1 MFTFSFFHNPKNDSI
16 HLRLICNRK
25 KAELQLGVHDTAEA
39 LADACSKS
47 PKIKNIRLS
56 KLLSSISSILQQIQC
71 EHLESGRTDQ
81 DVKLTREEVRRKLFA
96 NEALHEDKKEAEV
109 SESKLFGKFFLK
121 CIIAKVNEGYQ
132 DSCRYTYKKMESYC
146 SETGTQLC
154 ELTFEDINLKW
165 LNAFDE
171 WLTKQGA
178 AKNTRN
184 IHFKNIR
191 TVINRAIDEE
201 LTEKYPF
208 RRFKIRAEET
218 PKRDLPVEELRR
230 LFNYPV
236 DDFQRYYL
244 DYFKLIFLLIGI
256 NGTDL
261 YNLTRIDNGRI
272 VYRRAKTHKL
282 YSIKVEPEA
291 MEIIKRHRAKN
302 GDGLLDIT
310 DRWKRPNDFLKWCNI
325 SLKKIGAEKCKGGRV
340 EGGAPNKVNKDDKP
354 KGLWP
359 EISTYWARHSWASIA
374 YNDCGVSKDVISQA
388 LGHDMGARVTEIY
401 LHKNQKLID
410 EANRRIID
418 WVLYGKC

>member
-208 RRFKIRAEET
+208 RRFKIKQEET
-218 PKRDLPVEELRR
+218 RKRNLPVEELRR

-236 DDFQRYYL
+236 EEYQKYYL
-244 DYFKLIFLLIGI
+244 DYFKLIFMLIGI
-256 NGTDL
+256 NTIDL
-261 YNLTRIDNGRI
+261 FNLTSIENGRI
-272 VYRRAKTHKL
+272 EYRRAKTHRL

-291 MEIIKRHRAKN
+291 MEIIDRHRAKN
-302 GDGLLDIT
+302 GNGLLDVT
-310 DRWKRPNDFLKWCNI
+310 DRWDDHRDFQKWCNI
-325 SLKKIGAEKCKGGRV
+325 ALKKIGKVTRTGRGGKK
-340 EGGAPNKVNKDDKP
+340 EIKSE
-354 KGLWP
+354 WP
-359 EISTYWARHSWASIA
+359 ELSTYWARHSWATIA
-374 YNDCGVSKDVISQA
+374 RVKPLKISKDDIAQA
-388 LGHDMGARVTEIY
+388 LGHGKKTVTDVYIEDDRDV
-401 LHKNQKLID
+401 ID
-410 EANRRIID
+410 EANRRVID

>member
-1 MFTFSFFHNPKNDSI
+1 MPSFKFIVRPERSNKVS
-16 HLRLICNRK
+16 LRITCDRK
-25 KAELQLGVHDTAEA
+25 LAELSVG
-39 LADACSKS
+39 
-47 PKIKNIRLS
+47 
-56 KLLSSISSILQQIQC
+56 IS
-71 EHLESGRTDQ
+71 
-81 DVKLTREEVRRKLFA
+81 LTREELDYLLSDEPTPHSRIREKNTLMFYQKVVDDIKADSPKHISAAEFKHKIEREVMVRRGLIESKGDFIPFFKKSMESVTNKGYKATYEYTLD
-96 NEALHEDKKEAEV
+96 NIQEWKENYEALSFKDITV
-109 SESKLFGKFFLK
+109 S
-121 CIIAKVNEGYQ
+121 
-132 DSCRYTYKKMESYC
+132 
-146 SETGTQLC
+146 
-154 ELTFEDINLKW
+154 W
-165 LNAFDE
+165 LNEFDE
-171 WLTKQGA
+171 WLR
-178 AKNTRN
+178 AKKKLSQNTRC
-184 IHFKNIR
+184 IIIKNIR

-201 LTEKYPF
+201 LTTNYPF
-208 RRFKIRAEET
+208 RRFKIRSEET

-236 DDFQRYYL
+236 DNFQKYYL

-272 VYRRAKTHKL
+272 AYRRAKTHKL

-325 SLKKIGAEKCKGGRV
+325 SLKKIGAEKCKGGRLK
-340 EGGAPNKVNKDDKP
+340 GGAPNKVNKDDEP

-410 EANRRIID
+410 EANRRVID
-418 WVLYGKC
+418 WVLYGKR